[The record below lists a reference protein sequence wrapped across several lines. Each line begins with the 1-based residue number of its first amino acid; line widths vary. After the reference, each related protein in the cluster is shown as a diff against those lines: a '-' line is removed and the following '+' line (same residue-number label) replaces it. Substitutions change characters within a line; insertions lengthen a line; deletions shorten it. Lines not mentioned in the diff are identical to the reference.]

1 MLDAPNYLNGNLY
14 MSAGLQQSMVSYYNF
29 LTAYE
34 DLLRNGETPNSNVID
49 LTGGAPPARTAR
61 RDGVDVC

>member
-1 MLDAPNYLNGNLY
+1 VLYEDATIFASGGDHIELGDVDHMLDAPNYLNGNLY

-34 DLLRNGETPNSNVID
+34 DL
-49 LTGGAPPARTAR
+49 
-61 RDGVDVC
+61 

>member
-1 MLDAPNYLNGNLY
+1 
-14 MSAGLQQSMVSYYNF
+14 MVSYYNF

-49 LTGGAPPARTAR
+49 LTGWAATSTNGTAGR
-61 RDGVDVC
+61 CGRLLNQYPEPT